1 MPKRKKSWYEMKAA
15 ASNDGHAE
23 IFIYDE
29 IGIWGINA
37 KQFVTDLNAL
47 DVETIDLRI
56 NSPGGSVFEGNAI
69 YNALKRHPAVITSH
83 IDSLAASMASVIALA
98 GETVNM
104 AANGLYMIHEV
115 AGGVWGTS
123 TDMRKAADLVDKISV
138 SLVNAYADKSGM
150 DVADVEQAMKDETWY
165 SAQEALDAGFIDNI
179 TEELQLAACFSLD
192 RYGYRNMPEKLP
204 FKNLAQDE
212 PEPVFDTPPDTLI
225 ARQIQLNHLE
235 RSLRY

>member
-1 MPKRKKSWYEMKAA
+1 MAKRKKSWYSMQ
-15 ASNDGHAE
+15 ASASGESAE

-29 IGIWGINA
+29 IGIWGIDA
-37 KQFVTDLNAL
+37 KRFVQDLNDL
-47 DVETIDLRI
+47 DVSHIDLRI

-69 YNALKRHPAVITSH
+69 YNALKRHPAEITSH

-98 GETVNM
+98 GNAVNM

-123 TDMRKAADLVDKISV
+123 SEMRKTADLIDKLAMSI
-138 SLVNAYADKSGM
+138 VNAYADKTGM
-150 DVADVEQAMKDETWY
+150 DTKEIEQAMQDETWY

-179 TEELQLAACFSLD
+179 TEELQIAACFDLD
-192 RYGYRNMPEKLP
+192 RYGYRNMPQCLP
-204 FKNLAQDE
+204 FKAVAEE
-212 PEPVFDTPPDTLI
+212 PDPESPPDSLI
-225 ARQIQLNHLE
+225 ARQIKLNHLE